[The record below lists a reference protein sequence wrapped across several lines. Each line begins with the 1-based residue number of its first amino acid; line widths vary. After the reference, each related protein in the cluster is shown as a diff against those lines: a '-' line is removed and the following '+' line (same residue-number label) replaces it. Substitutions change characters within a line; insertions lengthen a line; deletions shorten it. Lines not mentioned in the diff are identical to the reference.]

1 MSKKLSSV
9 ILEIPIENH
18 SILSVHAIV
27 RSIPHRREVL
37 RGEWNG
43 RMVYAKIFTG
53 ERACTHQA
61 RDVAGTML
69 LQAKGIATPA
79 LLYQGEIHDAQFDIG
94 AFILIYAAI
103 LNTNN
108 AEVAYLEKEDA
119 GRLGLLM
126 QLVKTIAI
134 HHKAG
139 IYQSDLHFKNFLVQ
153 SSQAV
158 DCLANKKLD
167 VSKEEEKKA
176 LTQDSIIFTI
186 DGDGIRSL
194 PRLFKSDSMRKNIA
208 TFFSKMHVL
217 DDAWIPQLY
226 AMYASDLNIA
236 CSSQTIAR
244 VTRKMRRIRMQ
255 VANRYADKKVFRSCT
270 DVIFK
275 GFLETHTFIWLSQ
288 TYAHLLPIFTIDA
301 LDQCLLS
308 PAFKTGNTCTVGLFA
323 AQSSVAQPN
332 AQSATH
338 ATESIVVKRYN
349 IKHVFHAML
358 RCLRTTRAAT
368 SWANAHRLMTL
379 GVSTATPIALIEKR
393 YFFNMLK
400 SKSYFLTHYIDAPD
414 VATYFA
420 IELDPVKRANVVH
433 EIALMFY
440 RLYLLKLS
448 HGDMKASNVKVLH
461 GKPILIDLDSMQQHR
476 CSWLFERKHARDIK
490 RFMRNWPTNKT
501 LDRTMI
507 IMLQDAFNTVY
518 VNASTKVLA
527 KMHTNLVT

>member
-1 MSKKLSSV
+1 MTKKLSNV
-9 ILEIPIENH
+9 IREIHIENH
-18 SILSVHAIV
+18 SILNVHAIV

-53 ERACTHQA
+53 ERARAHQA

-69 LQAKGIATPA
+69 LQKKGITTPA
-79 LLYQGEIHDAQFDIG
+79 LLYQGEIHDAQFDTDT
-94 AFILIYAAI
+94 FILIFAAI

-119 GRLGLLM
+119 DRLGLLM

-167 VSKEEEKKA
+167 VSKKEKT
-176 LTQDSIIFTI
+176 LTQDPIIFTI

-194 PRLFKSDSMRKNIA
+194 PRLFKSGSMVKNIA

-226 AMYASDLNIA
+226 AIYASDLNIA

-244 VTRKMRRIRMQ
+244 IIRKVRRIRMQ

-270 DVIFK
+270 DVIFND
-275 GFLETHTFIWLSQ
+275 FLETHTFIWLSRPY
-288 TYAHLLPIFTIDA
+288 THLLPIFTIDA
-301 LDQCLLS
+301 MDQCLLS
-308 PAFKTGNTCTVGLFA
+308 PAFKAGNTCTVGLYA
-323 AQSSVAQPN
+323 AQSPTAQPN
-332 AQSATH
+332 AQSATP
-338 ATESIVVKRYN
+338 APESIVVKRYN

-358 RCLRTTRAAT
+358 RCLRKTRAAT
-368 SWANAHRLMTL
+368 SWANAHRLMIL
-379 GVSTATPIALIEKR
+379 GVSTASPIALIEKR

-420 IELDPVKRANVVH
+420 IEQDLVKRENVAH

-440 RLYLLKLS
+440 KLYLLKLS

-501 LDRTMI
+501 LDHAMI
-507 IMLQDAFNTVY
+507 VMLQDAFNKAY
-518 VNASTKVLA
+518 VNASPEVLA
-527 KMHTNLVT
+527 KIHTNLAT